1 MPEATMDLEQLYR
14 DRLTSAGEAVSRIRS
29 GERIYLG
36 SNGGAPQALIEAL
49 TARGPELADT
59 EILHLL
65 TLGKAP
71 YSHASFIDHFRH
83 NALFIGANVREA
95 VNECRADY
103 TPVFLSE
110 IPALFHRGQMPLDAA
125 LVQVSPPDRH
135 GYVSLGVSVDIGRA
149 AVDTARHVIAE
160 VNPRMPRTHG
170 DSFVHLS
177 RLAAVVESDRPLHE
191 LERPAG
197 SEVARRIGRYIAEL
211 IEDGATIQMGIGD
224 IPDAVLACLGARRD
238 LGVHTEMFSDGL
250 IELVEAGVI
259 TGRRKSHLPGKM
271 VVSFCMGS
279 RALYDFVDNNP
290 AVEFRGT
297 DYVNDPFIIARNDRM
312 VAINTAIE
320 IDLTGQVCAD
330 SIGERF
336 YSGIGGQVDFIR
348 GAARSRGGKP
358 VIALP
363 STAENRHGERFSRI
377 VPALKPGAG
386 VVTSRGDVHYVVT
399 EHGVAYLHGK
409 SVRERAMALVS
420 IAHPDYRSDLLAAA
434 RARRL
439 VMMDVTDQGLL
450 PRYPEELEEDV
461 TLPDGTTVRVRP
473 IRPTDEGLLRDFHYR
488 LSEETVLRRYRH
500 PLRALPHAE
509 RLKLV
514 NVDYE
519 THMALIAVRHAA
531 AREEMVGVVRYHV
544 DPATRLAELAF
555 TVRDDW
561 QDRGIGTQL
570 MRKVREVACLRG
582 VGGLEAWVQADNHR
596 MLDLLLRN
604 GFQVTSQSVAE
615 ERHLVLRLDARACG
629 DE

>member
-1 MPEATMDLEQLYR
+1 MDLEKLYR
-14 DRLTSAGEAVSRIRS
+14 ERLTSATDAVSRIRS
-29 GERIYLG
+29 GQRIYIG
-36 SNGGAPQALIEAL
+36 SNGGAPQTLIEAL
-49 TARGPELADT
+49 TARGAELADT

-71 YSHASFIDHFRH
+71 YSHPRFIDHFRH
-83 NALFIGANVREA
+83 NALFIGANVRDA

-110 IPALFHRGQMPLDAA
+110 IPALFHRGQLPLDVA

-135 GYVSLGVSVDIGRA
+135 GYVSLGVSVDVGRA

-177 RLAAVVESDRPLHE
+177 RLAAIVESDRPLYE
-191 LERPAG
+191 LEPPEG
-197 SEVARRIGRYIAEL
+197 SEVARRIGRYVADL

-224 IPDAVLACLGARRD
+224 IPDAVLACLGDRRD

-250 IELVEAGVI
+250 VRLVEAGVV

-271 VVSFCMGS
+271 VVSFCMGT

-336 YSGIGGQVDFIR
+336 YSGFGGQVDFIR
-348 GAARSRGGKP
+348 GAARSQGGKP
-358 VIALP
+358 IIALP
-363 STAENRHGERFSRI
+363 STAQNRRGESFSRI
-377 VPALKPGAG
+377 VATLKPGAG

-399 EHGVAYLHGK
+399 EYGVAYLHGK
-409 SVRERAMALVS
+409 SVRERAMALAS
-420 IAHPDYRSDLLAAA
+420 IAHPDHRSDLLAAA
-434 RARRL
+434 KARRL
-439 VMMDVTDQGLL
+439 VMTDVTDRGLR
-450 PRYPEELEEDV
+450 PRYPEELEEEV
-461 TLPDGTTVRVRP
+461 ALPDGTPILIRP
-473 IRPTDEGLLRDFHYR
+473 IRPTDEELLREFHYR
-488 LSEETVLRRYRH
+488 LSDETVLRRYRR
-500 PLRALPHAE
+500 PLRALPHGE

-519 THMALIAVRHAA
+519 THMALIALRRTE
-531 AREEMVGVVRYHV
+531 AREEMVGVTRYYV
-544 DPATRLAELAF
+544 DPATRLAEIAF

-570 MRKVREVACLRG
+570 MRKIREVACAKG
-582 VGGLEAWVQADNHR
+582 VGGLEAWAQADNLR
-596 MLDLLLRN
+596 MMDLLLRN
-604 GFQVTSQSVAE
+604 GFQVTSRSAAD
-615 ERHLVLRLDARACG
+615 ERHLVLRLDPKACG
-629 DE
+629 NE